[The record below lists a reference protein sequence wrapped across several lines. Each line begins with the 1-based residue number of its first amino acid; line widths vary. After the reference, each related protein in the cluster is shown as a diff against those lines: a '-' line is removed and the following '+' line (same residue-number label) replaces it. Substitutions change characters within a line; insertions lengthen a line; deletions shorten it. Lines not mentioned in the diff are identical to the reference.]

1 MISITGQALTLDDVQ
16 RVALGHERD
25 LVLSPEAREKVSR
38 SRRFVEE
45 LLQENER
52 IYGVTTGFGRLSE
65 VFIQPVRRKELQLN
79 LIGSHASGVGQRLS
93 SPEVCT
99 MMLLRANSLA
109 RGDSGCRVEVVE
121 RLLDFLRVGIH
132 PVVPE
137 VGSVGA
143 SGDLAPSAHVALPLI
158 GEGEVEVDGTVLPSR
173 EALGR
178 VGLQPVELLA
188 KA

>member
-79 LIGSHASGVGQRLS
+79 LIRSHASGVGQRLS
-93 SPEVCT
+93 SPEVRT

-121 RLLDFLRVGIH
+121 RRGRSVRRSRRPGRIRDRSRARSGCAPCWPTPKSGSLIATTTRECTTPTPYGACRRST
-132 PVVPE
+132 VPP
-137 VGSVGA
+137 A
-143 SGDLAPSAHVALPLI
+143 AL
-158 GEGEVEVDGTVLPSR
+158 
-173 EALGR
+173 
-178 VGLQPVELLA
+178 
-188 KA
+188 

>member
-25 LVLSPEAREKVSR
+25 LVLSPEARDKVSR

-79 LIGSHASGVGQRLS
+79 LIRSHASGVGQPLT
-93 SPEVCT
+93 SPEVRT

-109 RGDSGCRVEVVE
+109 RGDSGGAG
-121 RLLDFLRVGIH
+121 RLADAAGV
-132 PVVPE
+132 
-137 VGSVGA
+137 A
-143 SGDLAPSAHVALPLI
+143 SD
-158 GEGEVEVDGTVLPSR
+158 EVE
-173 EALGR
+173 
-178 VGLQPVELLA
+178 LQL
-188 KA
+188 